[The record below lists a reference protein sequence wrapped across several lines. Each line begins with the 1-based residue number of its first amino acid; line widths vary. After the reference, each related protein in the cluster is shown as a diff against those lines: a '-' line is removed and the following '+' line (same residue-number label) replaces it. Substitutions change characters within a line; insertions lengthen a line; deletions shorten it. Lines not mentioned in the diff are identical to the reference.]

1 MPDDSHAESP
11 ETILVVDD
19 DGLMRKT
26 VASNLEE
33 AGFRAVTVEGGR
45 QALEYFAQGGVA
57 AAMLLDWQMP
67 EVDGPECLRRL
78 RAAGQTVPVIFLTGL
93 NQPIFEEKGLE
104 LGAVDYVDKAKS
116 FAIILQRLRL
126 VLGGNKGGAAERP
139 GPGGGDAALKL
150 EGASARALWR
160 GRRVDLTLSEF
171 KVVQLMAARAGRDVG
186 YREIYDLVRGE
197 GFQAGSGED
206 GFRANVR
213 AMVKRI
219 RQKFRAIDPDFD
231 ALKNYPGFGYRWEG

>member
-1 MPDDSHAESP
+1 MPDDSRADPHD
-11 ETILVVDD
+11 TILVVDD
-19 DGLMRKT
+19 DALMRRT
-26 VASNLEE
+26 VASNLED

-45 QALEYFAQGGVA
+45 EAVDYFARGGTA

-78 RAAGQTVPVIFLTGL
+78 RAAGQAVPVIFLTGL
-93 NQPIFEEKGLE
+93 SQPIFEEKGLE

-126 VLGGNKGGAAERP
+126 VLAGAKEPAGER
-139 GPGGGDAALKL
+139 GPAGTAVAALQL
-150 EGASARALWR
+150 DGASARALWR

-219 RQKFRAIDPDFD
+219 RQKFRAIDAEFD